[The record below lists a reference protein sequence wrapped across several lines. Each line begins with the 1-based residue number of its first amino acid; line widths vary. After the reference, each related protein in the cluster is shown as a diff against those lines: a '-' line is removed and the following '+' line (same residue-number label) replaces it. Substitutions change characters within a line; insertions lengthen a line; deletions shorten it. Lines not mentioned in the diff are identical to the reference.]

1 MRSHS
6 GLQVPEDRNVGKGN
20 EPMAS
25 AAPAANLSSD
35 RSWFI
40 VGRWQEYEGEGR
52 TNLLRIVAIGAF
64 YSLELVNYHL
74 LSTPDAAFTAYH
86 QKVTALA
93 VAWTMVALAVL
104 LCLKRQIFPAV
115 LKYISTGCDLILL
128 TALAAV
134 EVQGSATARVGPF
147 SPLVGVYFL
156 IIALAALRFSLGL
169 VWFSTLSAMLGYL
182 ALVGLADMKESRWFD
197 EQHAVPP
204 VVTLLTLL
212 ALGMTGIVIGQII
225 RRVRAIA
232 EEYAQ
237 RTQRRGSA

>member
-1 MRSHS
+1 
-6 GLQVPEDRNVGKGN
+6 
-20 EPMAS
+20 MAT
-25 AAPAANLSSD
+25 AAAALPQSD
-35 RSWFI
+35 RTWFI
-40 VGRWQEYEGEGR
+40 VGRWQEFEGEGR

-64 YSLELVNYHL
+64 YALELVNYHL
-74 LSTPDAAFTAYH
+74 LNTPDAAFTQYH

-104 LCLKRQIFPAV
+104 LCLKRQVFPAV

-169 VWFSTLSAMLGYL
+169 IWFSTLGAMLGYL

-197 EQHAVPP
+197 EKHAVPP

-212 ALGMTGIVIGQII
+212 ALGMTGVVIGQVI
-225 RRVRAIA
+225 RRVRTIA
-232 EEYAQ
+232 MDYAQ
-237 RTQRRGSA
+237 RTGQQGLS